1 MALWIHGF
9 VAMWISANISRVQK
23 FYVITHLFQKFKS
36 LESQISK
43 DNMFQNVSI
52 YFLIFLKP
60 FGVIKKNNRIRKIID
75 TECPPKDK

>member
-1 MALWIHGF
+1 MDTWICG
-9 VAMWISANISRVQK
+9 
-23 FYVITHLFQKFKS
+23 YVDKCQHFKGSKILGTHLFQKIKS

-60 FGVIKKNNRIRKIID
+60 FGVIKKNNRIRRIID
-75 TECPPKDK
+75 TECPPKYK